1 MSGSGIRRGRT
12 ALTRMALSRPVS
24 LAMADGL
31 ISQSTRV
38 LDFGCGKGDDVRL
51 LTAQGISA
59 GGWDPEFVPD
69 GDKSAAPIVNLGY
82 VVNVIEDRDERD
94 AVLAHAWRLAT
105 EVLVVAARL
114 VREVDGLGFAAFA
127 DGALTQRG
135 TFQKFFEQ
143 DELRSWIEDV
153 TGSPP
158 VAAAPGVFY
167 VFRSLETREAL
178 LASKYRRRLA
188 APRVRLSDKL
198 YDEYQDILRPLEE
211 FVLARGRVPAP
222 DELET
227 AHDIEARFRS
237 IAQAFR
243 VIRYVT
249 GDDAW
254 TPIVEMRRE
263 DLLVYGALSRFGGRP
278 RLSDLPTPTQ
288 RDVRAFFST
297 YRRMCDA
304 GDQLLFTVGRDD
316 ELDAAMRAS
325 PVGKL
330 TPSALYIHRSAL
342 DALPPVLRVYEG
354 CARTLAGEVPDAN
367 VLKLSRK
374 DPKVSYL
381 SYPAF
386 DREPHPALHRSVIV
400 YPGALR
406 IHYRDYTASKNPPIL
421 HRKEEFV
428 HADYRARAMF
438 ERLTRQEE
446 RAGLFDAA
454 ERIGTRDGWFEV
466 LEEKGVTFRGHRL
479 VRASH

>member
-1 MSGSGIRRGRT
+1 
-12 ALTRMALSRPVS
+12 
-24 LAMADGL
+24 
-31 ISQSTRV
+31 
-38 LDFGCGKGDDVRL
+38 
-51 LTAQGISA
+51 
-59 GGWDPEFVPD
+59 
-69 GDKSAAPIVNLGY
+69 
-82 VVNVIEDRDERD
+82 
-94 AVLAHAWRLAT
+94 
-105 EVLVVAARL
+105 
-114 VREVDGLGFAAFA
+114 
-127 DGALTQRG
+127 
-135 TFQKFFEQ
+135 
-143 DELRSWIEDV
+143 
-153 TGSPP
+153 
-158 VAAAPGVFY
+158 
-167 VFRSLETREAL
+167 
-178 LASKYRRRLA
+178 
-188 APRVRLSDKL
+188 
-198 YDEYQDILRPLEE
+198 
-211 FVLARGRVPAP
+211 
-222 DELET
+222 
-227 AHDIEARFRS
+227 
-237 IAQAFR
+237 
-243 VIRYVT
+243 
-249 GDDAW
+249 
-254 TPIVEMRRE
+254 
-263 DLLVYGALSRFGGRP
+263 
-278 RLSDLPTPTQ
+278 
-288 RDVRAFFST
+288 
-297 YRRMCDA
+297 
-304 GDQLLFTVGRDD
+304 
-316 ELDAAMRAS
+316 MRAS